1 MAIIAQI
8 TRLAFKE
15 TNGQEVEMIARI
27 RVSPRFIPEL
37 SLVAEVEGQPAGHL
51 LISCEALRYS
61 DWQPTD
67 HAVLMLGPTS
77 VLPTFQQRG
86 IDGAL
91 IRRGLNLCHS
101 RSESTVTLFGHS
113 DYYPRFGFHL
123 ARKFGML
130 PAWDAAMVYP
140 LRDGLSKFQGLHL
153 PE

>member
-8 TRLAFKE
+8 TRLAFDK
-15 TNGQEVEMIARI
+15 TIGQEVEMIARI
-27 RVSPRFIPEL
+27 RASPRFIPEL

-61 DWQPTD
+61 DGQPTD
-67 HAVLMLGPTS
+67 HAVPMLGPIS
-77 VLPTFQQRG
+77 VLPAFQRRG

-91 IRRGLNLCHS
+91 IRLGLNLCHS
-101 RSESTVTLFGHS
+101 HSGPMVTLFGHS
-113 DYYPRFGFHL
+113 DHYSRFGFHF

-140 LRDGLSKFQGLHL
+140 LRDDLSEFQGLHL
-153 PE
+153 PD